1 MKRVVYMRKQRYSG
15 LIVLWLLALSVVLA
29 ACSSSPQSTQTEAA
43 STPSST
49 PSANESSSQANQ
61 GTGEHLLQEP
71 LPAQDLSKLPD
82 RAKQRNDA
90 IIVTLTNPSGAFT
103 PYFTQVGY
111 DGNVNSVL
119 YTPLV
124 RVDTKG
130 LPVPGLAEKWEVS
143 EDKLTYTFFL
153 REGLKY
159 SDGSPMTTEDVEFT
173 WTLLHDPS
181 YDGLNS
187 VVETNIKGGKAYKEG
202 KADSIEGIHVI
213 DEKTISVTLEETNA
227 TALTVLGGPIL
238 SKAYYGKDYKFGNL
252 DYIKNLHANPITNGP
267 YKLEKFIPGQEVRF
281 VANEHYIFGKPK
293 TEYFIYKTTEG
304 DTWQFIETGEVD
316 YGSFSATTDNIEKL
330 KGLGFLNLIPSTA
343 SNYGYN
349 QFNLERDHL
358 KDKRVRQAL
367 TYGLNRQ
374 LIYVDSRQGA
384 GSLANIPSSP
394 ILWSYTE
401 EGINPYPYDP
411 EKAKQLLDEA
421 GWKVGADGIRE
432 KDGKKLQINY
442 LGSKSPN
449 TDIFIAVAKENYK
462 EIGVDFIP
470 EQFPDFNT
478 LVSKVNGG
486 DFDMASFSTTIISDP
501 SQGVSSFI
509 KGETKGYNNPQI
521 DELYAKGLA
530 TDDIEERKKIYH
542 EMFKILNDELPI
554 MFTNYTKSV
563 IAINGR
569 IDGFELNPLAGIA
582 HSLPDWEL
590 K

>member
-1 MKRVVYMRKQRYSG
+1 MRKQRYSG
-15 LIVLWLLALSVVLA
+15 LLWLGLLSLFLILS
-29 ACSSSPQSTQTEAA
+29 ACSSG
-43 STPSST
+43 
-49 PSANESSSQANQ
+49 SANKEMEASPPTTPEANASSEPAEQ
-61 GTGEHLLQEP
+61 GTVGHLLEEP
-71 LPAQDLSKLPD
+71 FAATDLNKLPD

-90 IIVTLTNPSGAFT
+90 IIVTLVNPSGAFT

-124 RVDTKG
+124 RVDTDG
-130 LPVPGLAEKWEVS
+130 LPVPGLAEKWEIS
-143 EDKLTYTFFL
+143 EDKLTYTYHL

-187 VVETNIKGGKAYKEG
+187 VVEAKIKGGQAYKDG
-202 KADSIEGIHVI
+202 KADSIEGIQII
-213 DEKTISVTLEETNA
+213 DERTISVTLEETNA

-238 SKAYYGKDYKFGNL
+238 SKAYYGKDYEFGNL

-281 VANEHYIFGKPK
+281 VANEHYVLGKPE

-330 KGLGFLNLIPSTA
+330 KALGFLNLIPSTA

-349 QFNLERDHL
+349 QFNMEREAL

-384 GSLANIPSSP
+384 ASIANIPSSP

-401 EGINPYPYDP
+401 EDINPYPYDP

-421 GWKVGADGIRE
+421 GWTAGADGIRE
-432 KDGKKLQINY
+432 KDGVKLRINY

-449 TDIFIAVAKENYK
+449 TDIFIAVAKENYQ
-462 EIGVDFIP
+462 ELGVDFVP

-478 LVSKVNGG
+478 LVSKVNSG
-486 DFDMASFSTTIISDP
+486 DYDMASFSTTIISDP
-501 SQGVSSFI
+501 SQGVERFI
-509 KGETKGYNNPQI
+509 KGETKGYDNPRI
-521 DELYAKGLA
+521 EELYAQGLA
-530 TDDIEERKKIYH
+530 TGDIEERKAIYH

-569 IDGFELNPLAGIA
+569 INGFELNPLAGIA
-582 HSLPDWEL
+582 YSLPGWNL
-590 K
+590 Q

>member
-1 MKRVVYMRKQRYSG
+1 MRKQRYSG
-15 LIVLWLLALSVVLA
+15 FLWLGLLTLFLILS
-29 ACSSSPQSTQTEAA
+29 ACSSVSTNNEPEASPP
-43 STPSST
+43 STPPATASSE
-49 PSANESSSQANQ
+49 PAEE
-61 GTGEHLLQEP
+61 GTEGHLLEEP
-71 LPAQDLSKLPD
+71 LTATDLNKLPD

-90 IIVTLTNPSGAFT
+90 IIVTLVNPSGAFT

-124 RVDTKG
+124 RVDTGG
-130 LPVPGLAEKWEVS
+130 LPVPGLAEKWDIS
-143 EDKLTYTFFL
+143 EDKLTYTYYL

-187 VVETNIKGGKAYKEG
+187 VVETKIKGGQAYKDG
-202 KADSIEGIHVI
+202 KADSIEGIQII
-213 DEKTISVTLEETNA
+213 DERTISVTLEETNA

-238 SKAYYGKDYKFGNL
+238 SKAYYGKDYQFGNL

-281 VANEHYIFGKPK
+281 VANEHYVLGKPK

-330 KGLGFLNLIPSTA
+330 KSLGFLNLIPSTA

-349 QFNLERDHL
+349 QFNLERDQL

-384 GSLANIPSSP
+384 ASIANIPSSP

-411 EKAKQLLDEA
+411 ERAKQLLDEA
-421 GWKVGADGIRE
+421 GWTVGADGIRE
-432 KDGKKLQINY
+432 KDGVRLRINY

-449 TDIFIAVAKENYK
+449 TDIFIAVAKENYQ
-462 EIGVDFIP
+462 EIGVDFVP

-478 LVSKVNGG
+478 LVSKVNNG
-486 DFDMASFSTTIISDP
+486 DYDMASFSTTIISDP
-501 SQGVSSFI
+501 SQGVERFI
-509 KGETKGYNNPQI
+509 KGETKGYDNPRI
-521 DELYAKGLA
+521 EELYAQGLA
-530 TDDIEERKKIYH
+530 TGDVEERKAIYH

-582 HSLPDWEL
+582 YSLPGWNL
-590 K
+590 Q

>member
-1 MKRVVYMRKQRYSG
+1 MRKQRYSG
-15 LIVLWLLALSVVLA
+15 FLWLGLLTLFLILS
-29 ACSSSPQSTQTEAA
+29 ACSSVSTNNEPEASPP
-43 STPSST
+43 STPPATASSE
-49 PSANESSSQANQ
+49 PAEE
-61 GTGEHLLQEP
+61 GTEGHLLEEP
-71 LPAQDLSKLPD
+71 LTATDLNKLPD

-90 IIVTLTNPSGAFT
+90 IIVTLVNPSGAFT

-124 RVDTKG
+124 RVDTGG
-130 LPVPGLAEKWEVS
+130 LPVPGLAEKWDIS
-143 EDKLTYTFFL
+143 EDKLTYTYYL

-187 VVETNIKGGKAYKEG
+187 VVETKIKGGQAYKDG
-202 KADSIEGIHVI
+202 KADSIEGIQII
-213 DEKTISVTLEETNA
+213 DERTISVTLEETNA

-238 SKAYYGKDYKFGNL
+238 SKAYYGKDYQFGNL

-281 VANEHYIFGKPK
+281 VANEHYVLGKPK

-330 KGLGFLNLIPSTA
+330 KSLGFLNLIPSTA

-349 QFNLERDHL
+349 QFNLERDQL

-384 GSLANIPSSP
+384 ASIANIPSSP

-411 EKAKQLLDEA
+411 ERAKQLLDEA
-421 GWKVGADGIRE
+421 GWTVGADGIRE
-432 KDGKKLQINY
+432 KDGVKLRINY

-449 TDIFIAVAKENYK
+449 TDIFIAVAKENYQ
-462 EIGVDFIP
+462 EIGVDFVP

-478 LVSKVNGG
+478 LVSKVNNG
-486 DFDMASFSTTIISDP
+486 DYDMASFSTTIISDP
-501 SQGVSSFI
+501 SQGVERFI
-509 KGETKGYNNPQI
+509 KGETKGYDNPRI
-521 DELYAKGLA
+521 EELYAQGLA
-530 TDDIEERKKIYH
+530 NGDVEERKAIYH

-582 HSLPDWEL
+582 YSLPGWNL
-590 K
+590 Q

>member
-1 MKRVVYMRKQRYSG
+1 MRKQRYYG
-15 LIVLWLLALSVVLA
+15 LLWLGLLTLFLILS
-29 ACSSSPQSTQTEAA
+29 ACSSASTNNEPEASPPSTPPATAA
-43 STPSST
+43 SEP
-49 PSANESSSQANQ
+49 AEQ
-61 GTGEHLLQEP
+61 GTEGHLLEEP
-71 LPAQDLSKLPD
+71 LTATDLNKLPD

-90 IIVTLTNPSGAFT
+90 IIVTLVNPSGAFT

-124 RVDTKG
+124 RVDTGG
-130 LPVPGLAEKWEVS
+130 LPVPGLAEKWDIS
-143 EDKLTYTFFL
+143 EDKLTYTYYL

-187 VVETNIKGGKAYKEG
+187 VVETKIKGGQAYKDG
-202 KADSIEGIHVI
+202 KADSIEGIQII
-213 DEKTISVTLEETNA
+213 DERTISVTLEETNA

-238 SKAYYGKDYKFGNL
+238 SKAYYGKDYQFGNL

-281 VANEHYIFGKPK
+281 VANEHYVLGKPK

-330 KGLGFLNLIPSTA
+330 KSLGFLNLIPSTA

-349 QFNLERDHL
+349 QFNLERDQL

-384 GSLANIPSSP
+384 ASIANIPSSP

-421 GWKVGADGIRE
+421 GWTVGADGIRE
-432 KDGKKLQINY
+432 KDGVKLRINY

-462 EIGVDFIP
+462 EIGVDFVP

-478 LVSKVNGG
+478 LVSKVNNG
-486 DFDMASFSTTIISDP
+486 DYDMASFSTTIISDP
-501 SQGVSSFI
+501 SQGVERFI
-509 KGETKGYNNPQI
+509 KGETKGYDNPRI
-521 DELYAKGLA
+521 EELYAQGLA
-530 TDDIEERKKIYH
+530 TGDVEERKAIYH

-582 HSLPDWEL
+582 YSLPGWNL
-590 K
+590 Q

>member
-1 MKRVVYMRKQRYSG
+1 MRKQRYSG
-15 LIVLWLLALSVVLA
+15 FLWLGLLTLFLILS
-29 ACSSSPQSTQTEAA
+29 ACSSA
-43 STPSST
+43 STNNEPEASPPST
-49 PSANESSSQANQ
+49 PPATASSEPAEE
-61 GTGEHLLQEP
+61 GTEGHLLEGP
-71 LPAQDLSKLPD
+71 LTATDLNKLPD

-90 IIVTLTNPSGAFT
+90 IIVTLVNPSGAFT

-124 RVDTKG
+124 RVDTGG
-130 LPVPGLAEKWEVS
+130 LSVPGLAEKWDIS
-143 EDKLTYTFFL
+143 EDKLTYTYYL

-187 VVETNIKGGKAYKEG
+187 VVETKIKGGQAYKDG
-202 KADSIEGIHVI
+202 KADSIEGIQII
-213 DEKTISVTLEETNA
+213 DERTISVTLEETNA

-238 SKAYYGKDYKFGNL
+238 SKAYYGKDYQFGNL

-281 VANEHYIFGKPK
+281 VANEHYVLGKPK

-330 KGLGFLNLIPSTA
+330 KSLGFLNLIPSTA

-349 QFNLERDHL
+349 QFNLERDQL

-384 GSLANIPSSP
+384 ASIANIPSSP

-421 GWKVGADGIRE
+421 GWTVGADGIRE
-432 KDGKKLQINY
+432 KDGVKLRINY

-449 TDIFIAVAKENYK
+449 TDIFIAVAKENYQ
-462 EIGVDFIP
+462 EIGVDFVP

-478 LVSKVNGG
+478 LVSKVNNG
-486 DFDMASFSTTIISDP
+486 DYDMASFSTTIISDP
-501 SQGVSSFI
+501 SQGVERFI
-509 KGETKGYNNPQI
+509 KGETKGYDNPRI
-521 DELYAKGLA
+521 EELYAQGLA
-530 TDDIEERKKIYH
+530 TGDVEERKAIYH

-582 HSLPDWEL
+582 YSLPGWNL
-590 K
+590 Q

>member
-1 MKRVVYMRKQRYSG
+1 MRKQRYSG
-15 LIVLWLLALSVVLA
+15 LLWLGLLSLFLILS
-29 ACSSSPQSTQTEAA
+29 ACSSESANKETAA
-43 STPSST
+43 SPPTTPEANASSE
-49 PSANESSSQANQ
+49 PAEQ
-61 GTGEHLLQEP
+61 GADGHLLEEP
-71 LPAQDLSKLPD
+71 FAATDLNKLPD

-90 IIVTLTNPSGAFT
+90 IIVTLVNPSGAFT

-124 RVDTKG
+124 RVDTDG
-130 LPVPGLAEKWEVS
+130 LPVPGLAEKWEIS
-143 EDKLTYTFFL
+143 EDKLTYTYYL

-187 VVETNIKGGKAYKEG
+187 VVETKIKGGQAYKDG
-202 KADSIEGIHVI
+202 KADSIEGIQII
-213 DEKTISVTLEETNA
+213 DERTISVTLEETNA

-238 SKAYYGKDYKFGNL
+238 SKAYYGKDYQFGNL

-281 VANEHYIFGKPK
+281 VANEHYVLGKPK

-330 KGLGFLNLIPSTA
+330 KALGFLNLIPSTA

-349 QFNLERDHL
+349 QFNLERDPL

-384 GSLANIPSSP
+384 ASIANIPSSP

-401 EGINPYPYDP
+401 EDINPYPYDP

-421 GWKVGADGIRE
+421 GWTVGADGIRE
-432 KDGKKLQINY
+432 KDGVKLRINY

-449 TDIFIAVAKENYK
+449 TDIFIAVAKENYQ
-462 EIGVDFIP
+462 ELGVDFVP

-478 LVSKVNGG
+478 LVSKVNSG
-486 DFDMASFSTTIISDP
+486 DYDMASFSTTIISDP
-501 SQGVSSFI
+501 SQGVERFI
-509 KGETKGYNNPQI
+509 KGETKGYDNPRI
-521 DELYAKGLA
+521 EELYAQGLA
-530 TDDIEERKKIYH
+530 TGDVEERKAIYH

-582 HSLPDWEL
+582 YSLPGWNL
-590 K
+590 Q

>member
-1 MKRVVYMRKQRYSG
+1 MRKQRYSG
-15 LIVLWLLALSVVLA
+15 LLWLGLLTLFLILS
-29 ACSSSPQSTQTEAA
+29 ACSSESANNEPEASPP
-43 STPSST
+43 STPQATASSE
-49 PSANESSSQANQ
+49 PAEQ
-61 GTGEHLLQEP
+61 GTEGHLLEAP
-71 LPAQDLSKLPD
+71 LAATDLNKLPD

-90 IIVTLTNPSGAFT
+90 IIVTLVNPSGAFT

-124 RVDTKG
+124 RVDTDG
-130 LPVPGLAEKWEVS
+130 LPIPGLAEKWDIS
-143 EDKLTYTFFL
+143 EDKLTYTYYL

-187 VVETNIKGGKAYKEG
+187 VVEAKIKGGQAYKDG
-202 KADSIEGIHVI
+202 KADSIEGIQII
-213 DEKTISVTLEETNA
+213 DDRTISVTLEETNA

-238 SKAYYGKDYKFGNL
+238 SKAYYGKDYQFGNL

-281 VANEHYIFGKPK
+281 VANEHYVLGKPK

-316 YGSFSATTDNIEKL
+316 YGSFAATTDNIEKL
-330 KGLGFLNLIPSTA
+330 KALGFLNLIPSTA

-349 QFNLERDHL
+349 QFNLERDSL

-384 GSLANIPSSP
+384 ASIANIPSSP

-401 EGINPYPYDP
+401 EDINPYPYDP

-421 GWKVGADGIRE
+421 GWTVGADGIRE
-432 KDGKKLQINY
+432 KDGVKLRINY

-449 TDIFIAVAKENYK
+449 TDIFIAVAKENYQ
-462 EIGVDFIP
+462 EIGVDFVP

-478 LVSKVNGG
+478 LVSKVNSG
-486 DFDMASFSTTIISDP
+486 DYDMASFSTTIISDP
-501 SQGVSSFI
+501 SQGVERFI
-509 KGETKGYNNPQI
+509 KGETKGYDNPRI
-521 DELYAKGLA
+521 EELYAQGLA
-530 TDDIEERKKIYH
+530 TGDVEERKAIYH

-569 IDGFELNPLAGIA
+569 IGGFELNPLAGIA
-582 HSLPDWEL
+582 FSLPGWNL
-590 K
+590 Q

>member
-1 MKRVVYMRKQRYSG
+1 MRKQRYSG
-15 LIVLWLLALSVVLA
+15 LLWLGLLTLFLILS
-29 ACSSSPQSTQTEAA
+29 ACSSGSASNEPEASPP
-43 STPSST
+43 STPQATASSE
-49 PSANESSSQANQ
+49 PAEQ
-61 GTGEHLLQEP
+61 GTEGHLLEEP
-71 LPAQDLSKLPD
+71 LAATDLNKLPD

-90 IIVTLTNPSGAFT
+90 IIVTLVNPSGAFT

-124 RVDTKG
+124 RVDTDG
-130 LPVPGLAEKWEVS
+130 LPVPGLAEKWDIS
-143 EDKLTYTFFL
+143 EDKLTYTYYL

-187 VVETNIKGGKAYKEG
+187 VVEAKIKGGQAYKDG
-202 KADSIEGIHVI
+202 KADSIEGIQII
-213 DEKTISVTLEETNA
+213 DERTISVTLEETNA

-238 SKAYYGKDYKFGNL
+238 SKAYYGKDYQFGNL

-281 VANEHYIFGKPK
+281 VANEHYVLGKPK

-330 KGLGFLNLIPSTA
+330 KSLGFLNLIPSTA

-349 QFNLERDHL
+349 QFNLERDPL

-384 GSLANIPSSP
+384 ASIANIPSSP

-401 EGINPYPYDP
+401 EDINPYLYDP

-421 GWKVGADGIRE
+421 GWTVGADGIRV
-432 KDGKKLQINY
+432 KDGVKLRINY

-449 TDIFIAVAKENYK
+449 TDIFIAVAKENYQ
-462 EIGVDFIP
+462 EIGVDFVP

-478 LVSKVNGG
+478 LVSKVNSG
-486 DFDMASFSTTIISDP
+486 DYDMASFSTTIISDP
-501 SQGVSSFI
+501 SQGVERFI
-509 KGETKGYNNPQI
+509 KGETKGYDNPRI
-521 DELYAKGLA
+521 EELYAQGLA
-530 TDDIEERKKIYH
+530 TGDVEERKAIYH

-582 HSLPDWEL
+582 YSLPGWNL
-590 K
+590 Q

>member
-1 MKRVVYMRKQRYSG
+1 MRKQRYSR
-15 LIVLWLLALSVVLA
+15 LLWLGLLTLFLILS
-29 ACSSSPQSTQTEAA
+29 ACSSGSANNEPEASPP
-43 STPSST
+43 STPQATASSE
-49 PSANESSSQANQ
+49 PAEQ
-61 GTGEHLLQEP
+61 GTEGHLLEEP
-71 LPAQDLSKLPD
+71 LAATDLNKLPD

-90 IIVTLTNPSGAFT
+90 IIVTLVTPSGAFT

-124 RVDTKG
+124 RVDTDG
-130 LPVPGLAEKWEVS
+130 LPIPGLAEKWDIS
-143 EDKLTYTFFL
+143 EDKLTYTYYL

-187 VVETNIKGGKAYKEG
+187 VVEAKIKGGQAYKDG
-202 KADSIEGIHVI
+202 KADSIEGIQII
-213 DEKTISVTLEETNA
+213 DDRTISVTLEETNA

-238 SKAYYGKDYKFGNL
+238 SKAYYGKDYQFGNL

-281 VANEHYIFGKPK
+281 VANEHYVLGKPK

-330 KGLGFLNLIPSTA
+330 KSLGFLNLIPSTA

-349 QFNLERDHL
+349 QFNLERVQL

-384 GSLANIPSSP
+384 ASIANIPSSP

-421 GWKVGADGIRE
+421 GWTVGADGIRE
-432 KDGKKLQINY
+432 KDGVKLRINY

-449 TDIFIAVAKENYK
+449 TDIFIAVAKENYQ
-462 EIGVDFIP
+462 EIGVDFVP

-478 LVSKVNGG
+478 LVSKVNSG
-486 DFDMASFSTTIISDP
+486 DYDMASFSTTIISDP
-501 SQGVSSFI
+501 SQGVERFI
-509 KGETKGYNNPQI
+509 KGETKGYDNPRI
-521 DELYAKGLA
+521 EELYAQGLA
-530 TDDIEERKKIYH
+530 TGDVEERKAIYH

-582 HSLPDWEL
+582 YSLPGWNL
-590 K
+590 Q

>member
-1 MKRVVYMRKQRYSG
+1 MKKQWYSG
-15 LIVLWLLALSVVLA
+15 LLWLWFLTFSIILAG
-29 ACSSSPQSTQTEAA
+29 CSSSSTNNQPEASSPSPQSNAT
-43 STPSST
+43 
-49 PSANESSSQANQ
+49 NESSTEQ
-61 GTGEHLLQEP
+61 GTEVHLLQEP
-71 LPAQDLSKLPD
+71 LAATDLSKIPD

-124 RVDTKG
+124 RVDTNG
-130 LPVPGLAEKWEVS
+130 LPVPGLAEKWEIS
-143 EDKLTYTFFL
+143 EDKLAYTFYL

-159 SDGSPMTTEDVEFT
+159 SDGSPMTTEDVKFT
-173 WTLLHDPS
+173 WTLLHDPA
-181 YDGLNS
+181 YDGINS
-187 VVETNIKGGKAYKEG
+187 VVETNIKGGQAYKEG
-202 KADSIEGIHVI
+202 KADSIEGIRVI
-213 DEKTISVTLEETNA
+213 DERTISVTLEETNA
-227 TALTVLGGPIL
+227 TALTVLGGQIL

-267 YKLEKFIPGQEVRF
+267 YKLEKFIPGQEIRF
-281 VANEHYIFGKPK
+281 VANEHYVFGKPK

-330 KGLGFLNLIPSTA
+330 KNLGFLNLVPSTA

-349 QFNLERDHL
+349 QFNLEKDHL

-367 TYGLNRQ
+367 TYGLDRQ

-384 GSLANIPSSP
+384 ATIANIPSSP

-401 EGINPYPYDP
+401 EDINPYPYDP

-421 GWKVGADGIRE
+421 GWTIGADGIRQ
-432 KDGKKLQINY
+432 KGGKKLQINY

-478 LVSKVNGG
+478 LVTKVDSG
-486 DFDMASFSTTIISDP
+486 DYDMASFSTTIISDP
-501 SQGVSSFI
+501 SQGVSRFI
-509 KGETKGYNNPQI
+509 KGETKGYDNPRI
-521 DELYAKGLA
+521 DELYAQGLA
-530 TDDIEERKKIYH
+530 TSNVEERKEIYH

-554 MFTNYTKSV
+554 MFTNYTKAV

-569 IDGFELNPLAGIA
+569 INGFELNPLAGIA
-582 HSLPDWEL
+582 YSLPDWEL
-590 K
+590 Q

>member
-1 MKRVVYMRKQRYSG
+1 MRKQRYSG
-15 LIVLWLLALSVVLA
+15 LLWLGLLTLFLILS
-29 ACSSSPQSTQTEAA
+29 ACSSG
-43 STPSST
+43 
-49 PSANESSSQANQ
+49 SANNEPEASPPSTLQATASSEPAEQ
-61 GTGEHLLQEP
+61 GTEGHLLEEP
-71 LPAQDLSKLPD
+71 LAATDLNKLPD

-90 IIVTLTNPSGAFT
+90 IIVTLVNPSGAFT

-124 RVDTKG
+124 RVDTDG
-130 LPVPGLAEKWEVS
+130 LPVPGLAEKWDIS
-143 EDKLTYTFFL
+143 EDKLTYTYYL

-187 VVETNIKGGKAYKEG
+187 VVEAKIKGGQAYKDG
-202 KADSIEGIHVI
+202 KADSIEGIQII
-213 DEKTISVTLEETNA
+213 DERTISVTLEETNA

-238 SKAYYGKDYKFGNL
+238 SKAYYGKDYQFGNL

-281 VANEHYIFGKPK
+281 VANEHYVLGKPK

-330 KGLGFLNLIPSTA
+330 KSLGFLNLIPSTA

-349 QFNLERDHL
+349 QFNLERDQL

-384 GSLANIPSSP
+384 ASIANIPSSP

-421 GWKVGADGIRE
+421 GWTVGADGIRE
-432 KDGKKLQINY
+432 KDGVKLRINY

-449 TDIFIAVAKENYK
+449 TDIFIAVAKENYQ
-462 EIGVDFIP
+462 EIGVDFVP

-478 LVSKVNGG
+478 LVSKVNSG
-486 DFDMASFSTTIISDP
+486 DYDMASFSTTIISDP
-501 SQGVSSFI
+501 SQGVERFI
-509 KGETKGYNNPQI
+509 KGETKGYDNPRI
-521 DELYAKGLA
+521 EELYAQGLA
-530 TDDIEERKKIYH
+530 TGDVEERKAIYH

-582 HSLPDWEL
+582 YSLPGWNL
-590 K
+590 Q

>member
-1 MKRVVYMRKQRYSG
+1 MRKQRYSG
-15 LIVLWLLALSVVLA
+15 LLWLGLLTLFLILS
-29 ACSSSPQSTQTEAA
+29 ACSSGSANNEPEASPP
-43 STPSST
+43 STPQATASSE
-49 PSANESSSQANQ
+49 PAEQ
-61 GTGEHLLQEP
+61 GTDGHLLEAP
-71 LPAQDLSKLPD
+71 LAATDLNKLPD

-90 IIVTLTNPSGAFT
+90 IIVTLVNPSGAFT

-124 RVDTKG
+124 RVDTDG
-130 LPVPGLAEKWEVS
+130 LPIPGLAEKWDIS
-143 EDKLTYTFFL
+143 EDKLTYTYYL
-153 REGLKY
+153 YEGLKY

-173 WTLLHDPS
+173 WTLLHDPF

-187 VVETNIKGGKAYKEG
+187 VVEAKIKGGQAYKDG
-202 KADSIEGIHVI
+202 KADSIEGIQII
-213 DEKTISVTLEETNA
+213 DDRTISVTLEETNA

-238 SKAYYGKDYKFGNL
+238 SKTYYGKDYQFGNL

-281 VANEHYIFGKPK
+281 VANEHYVLGKPK

-330 KGLGFLNLIPSTA
+330 KSLGFLNLIPSTA

-349 QFNLERDHL
+349 QFNLERVQL

-384 GSLANIPSSP
+384 ASIANIPSSP

-421 GWKVGADGIRE
+421 GWTVGADGIRE
-432 KDGKKLQINY
+432 KDGVKLRINY

-449 TDIFIAVAKENYK
+449 TDIFIAVAKENYQ
-462 EIGVDFIP
+462 EIGVDFVP

-478 LVSKVNGG
+478 LVSKVNSG
-486 DFDMASFSTTIISDP
+486 DYDMASFSTTIISDP
-501 SQGVSSFI
+501 SQGVERFI
-509 KGETKGYNNPQI
+509 KGETKGYDNPRI
-521 DELYAKGLA
+521 EELYAQGLA
-530 TDDIEERKKIYH
+530 TGDVEERKATYH

-554 MFTNYTKSV
+554 MFTNYMKSV

-582 HSLPDWEL
+582 YSLPGWNL
-590 K
+590 Q

>member
-1 MKRVVYMRKQRYSG
+1 MRKQRYSG
-15 LIVLWLLALSVVLA
+15 LLWLGLLALFIVLS
-29 ACSSSPQSTQTEAA
+29 ACSTDSANTGSESSPSSPSKSSNSNELAPEPATEA
-43 STPSST
+43 
-49 PSANESSSQANQ
+49 
-61 GTGEHLLQEP
+61 HLLQEP
-71 LPAQDLSKLPD
+71 LAATDVNKLPD

-90 IIVTLTNPSGAFT
+90 IIVTLVNPSGAFT

-124 RVDTKG
+124 RVDTEG
-130 LPVPGLAEKWEVS
+130 LPIPGLAEKWDIS
-143 EDKLTYTFFL
+143 EDKLTYTYYL

-159 SDGSPMTTEDVEFT
+159 SDGSPMTTEDVAFT
-173 WTLLHDPS
+173 WTLLHDPN

-187 VVETNIKGGKAYKEG
+187 VVEANIKGGQAYKEG
-202 KADSIEGIHVI
+202 TADAIEGIQII
-213 DEKTISVTLEETNA
+213 DERTISVTLEETNA

-238 SKAYYGKDYKFGNL
+238 SKAYYGKDYTFGNL
-252 DYIKNLHANPITNGP
+252 DYIKNLHATPITNGP

-281 VANEHYIFGKPK
+281 IANEHYVLGKPK

-304 DTWQFIETGEVD
+304 DAWQFIETGEVD
-316 YGSFSATTDNIEKL
+316 YGSFAATTDNIEKL
-330 KGLGFLNLIPSTA
+330 KSLGFVDLIPSTA

-349 QFNLERDHL
+349 QFNLEREQL

-384 GSLANIPSSP
+384 ASIANIPSSP

-401 EGINPYPYDP
+401 EDINPYLYDP

-421 GWKVGADGIRE
+421 GWTVGADGIRE
-432 KDGKKLQINY
+432 KDGVKLRINY

-449 TDIFIAVAKENYK
+449 TDIFIAVAKENYQ
-462 EIGVDFIP
+462 EIGIDFVP

-478 LVSKVNGG
+478 LVSKVNSG
-486 DFDMASFSTTIISDP
+486 DYDLASFSTTIISDP
-501 SQGVSSFI
+501 SQGVERFI
-509 KGETKGYNNPQI
+509 KGETKGYDNPRI
-521 DELYAKGLA
+521 EELYAQGLA
-530 TDDIEERKKIYH
+530 TSDVEERKAIYH

-582 HSLPDWEL
+582 YSLPAWNLE
-590 K
+590 